1 LIGGGVGVVEGVRVE
16 LVLEQDRTVNAED
29 L

>member
-1 LIGGGVGVVEGVRVE
+1 LIGGDVGVVEGVRVE